1 MKTKNENGFTLLE
14 LIVIIV
20 ILGITLP
27 LVIMPFVTAAGSA
40 ARPADMGM
48 LASINRGGMERELAG
63 IDQNWPSALDPDFSA
78 NTFNETIDGRQ
89 YATTVEKRFVDASF
103 SDTDGD
109 SAMNRN
115 RYLLL
120 SVTTTDSAGNA
131 LNLQAVKA
139 RDY

>member
-1 MKTKNENGFTLLE
+1 MKTKNEKGFTLLE

-63 IDQNWPSALDPDFSA
+63 IDQNWPLVLDPDFST
-78 NTFNETIDGRQ
+78 NSFNETIDGRQ
-89 YATTVEKRFVDASF
+89 YATRVEKRFVDASF

-109 SAMNRN
+109 PAMNRN

-120 SVTTTDSAGNA
+120 SVTTTDGTGNT
-131 LNLQAVKA
+131 LNLQTVKA

>member
-63 IDQNWPSALDPDFSA
+63 IDQNWPSALDPDFST

-89 YATTVEKRFVDASF
+89 YATRVEKRFVDASF
-103 SDTDGD
+103 SASDG
-109 SAMNRN
+109 NPVN
-115 RYLLL
+115 GNLYLLL
-120 SVTTTDSAGNA
+120 SVTTTDSAGNT